1 MTTNRNSWS
10 PKEEQVLFD
19 ILEKNK
25 QYVLEHSFNL
35 ASRKL
40 NRSFSAIKQHYYYHL
55 NKIEKKSLK
64 KEFKSLIKS
73 DNYKLTKKGNLFII
87 EV

>member
-1 MTTNRNSWS
+1 MTTNRNSWNA
-10 PKEEQVLFD
+10 KEEKVLFD

-25 QYVLEHSFNL
+25 QYVLDHSFNL
-35 ASRKL
+35 AAKKL

-55 NKIEKKSLK
+55 NRIEKKSLK
-64 KEFKSLIKS
+64 AEFKKLIKT
-73 DNYKLTKKGNLFII
+73 DNYKVIKKGNLFIV